1 MAEVLIDDD
10 DPLPAELPGARG
22 ERVLASLAFQI
33 VLDLGHRR
41 LPHVDIGRLRQVA
54 GGDLAHDAGSSAAA
68 TEGVLASAALI
79 PLRRACK
86 SGPTIAATSAVG
98 TGDGVVGVVAHSNR
112 VS

>member
-1 MAEVLIDDD
+1 MAEVLVDDD
-10 DPLPAELPGARG
+10 NPLPAELPGARG
-22 ERVLASLAFQI
+22 ERVLASLALQI

-41 LPHVDIGRLRQVA
+41 LPHIDIGRLRQVL

-68 TEGVLASAALI
+68 TGGVPASAAVI

-86 SGPTIAATSAVG
+86 SGPTTAIASAG
-98 TGDGVVGVVAHSNR
+98 RGDGVTGVVAHSNR